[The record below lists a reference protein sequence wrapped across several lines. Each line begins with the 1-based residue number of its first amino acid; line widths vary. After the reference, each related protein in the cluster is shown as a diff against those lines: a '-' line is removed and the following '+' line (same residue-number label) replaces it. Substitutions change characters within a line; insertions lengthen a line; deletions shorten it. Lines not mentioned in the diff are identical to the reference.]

1 VPANDWIARTR
12 DAAHVDPALLAAITA
27 AGGENGRYVV
37 LALKKYALVKPA
49 VRRTGRP
56 ADSGSAADDDD
67 NIILCCGP
75 RGLWPTEL
83 IAQMRDKMSGI
94 SLCRSRVCTNKVF
107 GHTQTWAEGLS
118 MCVYK

>member
-1 VPANDWIARTR
+1 MNTHSGRVPSNDWIARTR

-37 LALKKYALVKPA
+37 LTLKKYALVKPA
-49 VRRTGRP
+49 VRRTWRT
-56 ADSGSAADDDD
+56 ASDSGAAADDDDD

-75 RGLWPTEL
+75 RGLWPTEV

-94 SLCRSRVCTNKVF
+94 SLCR
-107 GHTQTWAEGLS
+107 
-118 MCVYK
+118 